1 MTWSVVIPSLAC
13 FIIHVLIFI
22 HVRSSSFRVRNAVS
36 AVHRNLARTRGRA
49 SSVLQQAIVVYC
61 TFLVGWIPIFMV
73 MTVDVQHHVDQV
85 IYSSLHSMTIISSL
99 IIVIY
104 LILSNIEVK
113 EYLQQK
119 NRLRLRR

>member
-22 HVRSSSFRVRNAVS
+22 YVRSSSFRVRNAVS
-36 AVHRNLARTRGRA
+36 AVQRNLARTRGRA
-49 SSVLQQAIVVYC
+49 SSVLRQTIVVDC
-61 TFLVGWIPIFMV
+61 TFLVDWIPISLV
-73 MTVDVQHHVDQV
+73 TVVDVQHHIDQV
-85 IYSSLHSMTIISSL
+85 IYSSLHSVTIISSL

-113 EYLQQK
+113 AYHQQK
-119 NRLRLRR
+119 NWLRLRR